1 MSFEPIS
8 GKYQS
13 KGAGSRTARG
23 DEKLERGRSAA
34 GSAESIAN
42 ATGEI
47 AQLLWKHDTAKPVNN
62 GSSSD
67 PTGNPEAN
75 PEPEIAP
82 NLVPPT
88 STIDA
93 GLH

>member
-47 AQLLWKHDTAKPVNN
+47 AQLLWKHDTAKPVTD
-62 GSSSD
+62 SASD
-67 PTGNPEAN
+67 PTENPETS